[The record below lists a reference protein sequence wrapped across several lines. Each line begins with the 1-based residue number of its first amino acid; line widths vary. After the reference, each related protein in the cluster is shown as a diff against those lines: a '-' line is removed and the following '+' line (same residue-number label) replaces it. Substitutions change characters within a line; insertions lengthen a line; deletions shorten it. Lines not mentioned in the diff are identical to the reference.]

1 MALFVNSILSIR
13 FISDIGAKQL
23 VVDITYMLNV
33 LSALGVK
40 AGKLMTPLK
49 KIFEMNKDELTSLAN
64 EEDGM
69 MENETDND
77 GNNRK
82 LVQRIAK
89 QRGIMT
95 SSF

>member
-1 MALFVNSILSIR
+1 
-13 FISDIGAKQL
+13 
-23 VVDITYMLNV
+23 
-33 LSALGVK
+33 
-40 AGKLMTPLK
+40 
-49 KIFEMNKDELTSLAN
+49 MNKDELTSLAN
-64 EEDGM
+64 EEEGM

>member
-1 MALFVNSILSIR
+1 
-13 FISDIGAKQL
+13 
-23 VVDITYMLNV
+23 MLNV
-33 LSALGVK
+33 LSALGLK
-40 AGKLMTPLK
+40 AGKLMIPLK
-49 KIFEMNKDELTSLAN
+49 KIFEMNIDELTSLAN

>member
-1 MALFVNSILSIR
+1 MYY
-13 FISDIGAKQL
+13 QHL
-23 VVDITYMLNV
+23 V
-33 LSALGVK
+33 
-40 AGKLMTPLK
+40 LK
-49 KIFEMNKDELTSLAN
+49 LAN
-64 EEDGM
+64 EEEGM

>member
-1 MALFVNSILSIR
+1 MENDKILT
-13 FISDIGAKQL
+13 AKVLQE
-23 VVDITYMLNV
+23 TYKERN
-33 LSALGVK
+33 K
-40 AGKLMTPLK
+40 
-49 KIFEMNKDELTSLAN
+49 MNKDELTSLAN

>member
-1 MALFVNSILSIR
+1 
-13 FISDIGAKQL
+13 
-23 VVDITYMLNV
+23 
-33 LSALGVK
+33 
-40 AGKLMTPLK
+40 
-49 KIFEMNKDELTSLAN
+49 MNKDELTSLAN

-95 SSF
+95 SSFKKKNTLFITLLMMMIKI